1 VYNRDPKQRFEI
13 EQRSEHNLIHAR
25 QQSSSGC
32 TYLILR
38 RTGVA
43 ASAHAALQA
52 DRPLWAETVD
62 LAGGWFSTWVEL
74 GLGEH
79 RK

>member
-1 VYNRDPKQRFEI
+1 MARMSSTGMNDSFGGI
-13 EQRSEHNLIHAR
+13 ALHHA
-25 QQSSSGC
+25 
-32 TYLILR
+32 TDNDR
-38 RTGVA
+38 R
-43 ASAHAALQA
+43 
-52 DRPLWAETVD
+52 LWAETVD